1 LKKVVS
7 IVSLCFILGGC
18 VSAKS
23 IMFPAYI
30 EPSTNLKQANLTIEF
45 EDANLIKNSNSVNKK
60 ILRFKGEGESP
71 YCSSESP
78 EIIAI
83 LNNVAF
89 AAGIDWYAD
98 KGENTNIVTIKIPA
112 NEAFRMSA
120 FFSRTKTFEMKA
132 QGAYIETEYC
142 QPNLEFVP
150 EEGKSY
156 LASYNHIKKQCNW
169 TLSDISENGKSP
181 LKFKSFKPC
190 ITDKDPSRAE
200 FNHEPAGWGEHVR
213 KSTL

>member
-1 LKKVVS
+1 MKKLVSVVS
-7 IVSLCFILGGC
+7 LGFILGGC

-45 EDANLIKNSNSVNKK
+45 EDANFLKNSNSVNKK
-60 ILRFKGEGESP
+60 ILRFKGEEESP

-83 LNNVAF
+83 LNNVAY

-98 KGENTNIVTIKIPA
+98 KGENVNAVTVKVPVG
-112 NEAFRMSA
+112 EPFRMSA
-120 FFSRTKTFEMKA
+120 FFSITKTFERRA
-132 QGAYIETEYC
+132 QGVYIETEYC

-156 LASYNHIKKQCNW
+156 LASYNHIQKQCAW
-169 TLSDISENGKSP
+169 TLSDISNDAKKP
-181 LKFKSFKPC
+181 MKFEAFKPC

-200 FNHEPAGWGEHVR
+200 FNHEPAGWEDHVR
-213 KSTL
+213 KFNL